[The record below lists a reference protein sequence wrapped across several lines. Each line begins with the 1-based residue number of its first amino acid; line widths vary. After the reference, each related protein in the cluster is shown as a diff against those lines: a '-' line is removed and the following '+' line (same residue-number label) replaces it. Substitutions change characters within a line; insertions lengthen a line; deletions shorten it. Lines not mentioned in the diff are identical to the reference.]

1 MKLILD
7 ASKVSIAIDR
17 LAYELIENHNDFKN
31 TALIGIQPRGVELA
45 RRLWE
50 KVKEYTGNNAIL
62 YGELDI
68 TFYRD
73 DYRRNE
79 TPLIA
84 NAMDIDFVIEGK
96 KVILIDDVLFTG
108 RSIRSALDA
117 LNTFGRPQKAELLVL
132 IDRRYSRELPIEA
145 DYTGKTVDSRAD
157 EKVKVEWGDKP
168 GDNKVWLLTNK

>member
-1 MKLILD
+1 MKLLLD

-17 LAYELIENHNDFKN
+17 LAYELIENHNDFKD

-50 KVKEYTGNNAIL
+50 KVKEYTGNDNIL

-84 NAMDIDFVIEGK
+84 NEMDIDFVIEGK

-117 LNTFGRPQKAELLVL
+117 LNTFGRPKKAELLVL
-132 IDRRYSRELPIEA
+132 IDRRYSRELPIEP
-145 DYTGKTVDSRAD
+145 DYTGKTVDSRGD
-157 EKVKVEWGDKP
+157 ERVRVEWG
-168 GDNKVWLLTNK
+168 NTEEEIKVWLTSK